1 MISAEQLRAA
11 RAMLRLEQ
19 GVLAEKAGVSI
30 ETIKRFEAM
39 QGALKGRDDT
49 IRSIV
54 KTLEFAGI
62 EFLDSEGANGHGG
75 AGVKFAIDRS
85 ARLRN
90 HIANEVSA
98 MVRGLLSS
106 AYVADT
112 ELFDRGSD
120 YLCFLINSTLPDMIR
135 NEMPKILAPR
145 AVDAVNSARSGEI

>member
-19 GVLAEKAGVSI
+19 GALAEKAGVSI

-49 IRSIV
+49 VRSIV
-54 KTLEFAGI
+54 KSLEFAGI
-62 EFLDSEGANGHGG
+62 EFLDGEGANGYGG
-75 AGVKFAIDRS
+75 AGVRFAIDRS

-90 HIANEVSA
+90 HIADTVAE
-98 MVRGLLSS
+98 MTRGLLSS
-106 AYVADT
+106 AFVADT

-120 YLCFLINSTLPDMIR
+120 YLSYLINSSLPDMIR
-135 NEMPKILAPR
+135 DNMPKILDPKT
-145 AVDAVNSARSGEI
+145 VDDADGIHTGEK